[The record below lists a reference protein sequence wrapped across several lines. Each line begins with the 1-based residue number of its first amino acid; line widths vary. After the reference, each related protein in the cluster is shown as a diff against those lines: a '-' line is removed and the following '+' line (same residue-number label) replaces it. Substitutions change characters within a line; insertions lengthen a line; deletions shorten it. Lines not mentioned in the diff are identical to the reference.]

1 MLSYILSHYW
11 WATLIRG
18 FVWVLF
24 GVVVFARPAISLVT
38 LTFLFGLFALADGI
52 VNVMSAIGAQEYE
65 NWWLVL
71 FAGISGIL
79 VGALTFF
86 NPGPT
91 ALTLLFFIALWAIVT
106 GILEIVAAV
115 QLRNEI
121 EGEFWYGL
129 GGLISVAFGV
139 FLVAR
144 PGAGALAV
152 LWLIASYAILF
163 GTIQILLAFE
173 ARSFVNRVTRA

>member
-1 MLSYILSHYW
+1 MLSYILSRYW
-11 WATLIRG
+11 WATFIRG
-18 FVWVLF
+18 CVWVLF
-24 GVVVFARPAISLVT
+24 GVVVFAFPGISLVT

-52 VNVMSAIGAQEYE
+52 VNVMSAIAGREYE

-71 FAGISGIL
+71 LGGVSGIV

-86 NPGPT
+86 NPGAT
-91 ALTLLFFIALWAIVT
+91 ALTLLFLIALWAVVT
-106 GILEIVAAV
+106 GVVQIVAAV

-121 EGEFWYGL
+121 KGEFWYGL
-129 GGLISVAFGV
+129 GGLMSVAFGV

-152 LWLIASYAILF
+152 LWLIASFAMLF
-163 GTIQILLAFE
+163 GTIQILMAFE
-173 ARSFVNRVTRA
+173 ARSFANRVTS

>member
-1 MLSYILSHYW
+1 MLSHILSRYW

-18 FVWVLF
+18 CVWVLF
-24 GVVVFARPAISLVT
+24 GVVVFARPGISLVT

-52 VNVMSAIGAQEYE
+52 VNVMSAIGAQEHE
-65 NWWLVL
+65 NWWLLLLSGVL
-71 FAGISGIL
+71 GII

-86 NPGPT
+86 NPGAT
-91 ALTLLFFIALWAIVT
+91 ALMLLFFIALWAIVT
-106 GILEIVAAV
+106 GIVEIVAAV

-121 EGEFWYGL
+121 KGEFWYGL
-129 GGLISVAFGV
+129 GGLMSVAFGV
-139 FLVAR
+139 FLLAR

-152 LWLIASYAILF
+152 LWLIASYAMLF

-173 ARSFVNRVTRA
+173 ARSFVNRLTGA

>member
-1 MLSYILSHYW
+1 MLSHILSRFW

-18 FVWVLF
+18 CVWVLF
-24 GVVVFARPAISLVT
+24 GVLVFARPGISLVT

-65 NWWLVL
+65 HWWLVL
-71 FAGISGIL
+71 LAGISGIL

-86 NPGPT
+86 NPGAT
-91 ALTLLFFIALWAIVT
+91 ALMLLFFIALWAIVT
-106 GILEIVAAV
+106 GVVEIIAAV

-152 LWLIASYAILF
+152 LWLIASFAILF

-173 ARSFVNRVTRA
+173 ARSFANRLTRA